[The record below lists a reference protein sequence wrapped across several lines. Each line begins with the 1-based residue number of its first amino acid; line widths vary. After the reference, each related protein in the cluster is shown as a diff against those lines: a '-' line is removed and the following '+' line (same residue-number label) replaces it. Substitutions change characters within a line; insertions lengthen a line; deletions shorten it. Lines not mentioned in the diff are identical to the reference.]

1 MSCWRKDH
9 FWSINPKINPTQT
22 QSSFNKSREGDV
34 WHHDVNEQLNQSH
47 SDRTDTRQWEDLVL
61 SRGEGWC
68 WWWWWG
74 GGEVRWG
81 EVGGGGVSLLG
92 RCLLNPTLFYSHMFH
107 NMRHDDCR
115 GVWTKRNLPPRPYSD
130 LSIRSALRSA
140 GGHLLMR
147 RGASTTSS
155 DYRFLLVTRTNRI
168 QLATN

>member
-1 MSCWRKDH
+1 MSCRRKDH

-47 SDRTDTRQWEDLVL
+47 GDRTDTRQWEDLVL
-61 SRGEGWC
+61 SRGEGW
-68 WWWWWG
+68 G
-74 GGEVRWG
+74 GGVR
-81 EVGGGGVSLLG
+81 VSLLG

-115 GVWTKRNLPPRPYSD
+115 GVWTKRNLPPRQYSD